1 MTEALRMLD
10 VPRDI
15 PEQEIAARP
24 GKKEKIYDDVSI
36 ADLGGSSI
44 MEDDPSVKQLLAEQ
58 MQIVPA
64 SASNETD
71 IPPAPT
77 LAFASPGRGPAPMPA
92 MQMLTAAPAGAPVS
106 KVVAQLVPDFRGKS
120 MRDAMESASERG
132 IEVTVEGSGVARAQL
147 PLPGTPLHQG
157 DRIRIIF
164 TR

>member
-1 MTEALRMLD
+1 
-10 VPRDI
+10 
-15 PEQEIAARP
+15 
-24 GKKEKIYDDVSI
+24 
-36 ADLGGSSI
+36 
-44 MEDDPSVKQLLAEQ
+44 
-58 MQIVPA
+58 
-64 SASNETD
+64 
-71 IPPAPT
+71 
-77 LAFASPGRGPAPMPA
+77 
-92 MQMLTAAPAGAPVS
+92 MLTAAPAGAPVS